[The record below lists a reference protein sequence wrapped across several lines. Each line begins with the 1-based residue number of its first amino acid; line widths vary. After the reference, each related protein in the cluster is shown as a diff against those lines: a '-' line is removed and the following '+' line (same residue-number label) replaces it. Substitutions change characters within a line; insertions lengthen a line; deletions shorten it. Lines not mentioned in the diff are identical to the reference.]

1 VFETTWKLLR
11 LKSEPPLTR
20 WSAEHLSTAH
30 WYDISAAKR
39 DLGYTARVSIAEG
52 LKRLAKQF

>member
-1 VFETTWKLLR
+1 I
-11 LKSEPPLTR
+11 TR

-39 DLGYTARVSIAEG
+39 DLGYTAEVTIAEG
-52 LKRLAKQF
+52 LKILSRQFSA